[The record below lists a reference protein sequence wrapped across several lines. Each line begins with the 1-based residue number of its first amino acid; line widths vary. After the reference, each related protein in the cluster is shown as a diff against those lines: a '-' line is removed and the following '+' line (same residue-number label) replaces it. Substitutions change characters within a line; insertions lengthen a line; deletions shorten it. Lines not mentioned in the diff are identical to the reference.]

1 MYHFP
6 REAEKIEA
14 CIPTRRFRQDLVLS
28 GLDGTGKSTQAGI
41 LQDRLTGKGVEP
53 TTIWNRWSPSI
64 TAPHLDGAET
74 DRSAPRCRDGR
85 IFRFYSLE
93 ERTDEEPCQACALAG
108 YGMERIF
115 VQVQSR
121 LFGAGYPRR
130 AIISDRYVYDTL
142 VDMAVNFSLEPGE
155 LETLCSHPL
164 LSLFPVPASFV
175 VIDIDPEVGST
186 RKSDGTPPEYLADR
200 RPFYLEIA
208 RLTGAAVVDGNG
220 TIEETAAGIWEGC
233 PRWRKNLE

>member
-1 MYHFP
+1 M
-6 REAEKIEA
+6 
-14 CIPTRRFRQDLVLS
+14 LVLS

-41 LQDRLTGKGVEP
+41 LQERLTGKGVEP

-64 TAPHLDGAET
+64 TAPLISIARKRIDPRPDAAMEEYSDFT
-74 DRSAPRCRDGR
+74 RSKR
-85 IFRFYSLE
+85 
-93 ERTDEEPCQACALAG
+93 ERMKSPARRALWQAMVWSE
-108 YGMERIF
+108 YII
-115 VQVQSR
+115 QVRSR

-130 AIISDRYVYDTL
+130 AVISDRYVYDTL
-142 VDMAVNFSLEPGE
+142 VDIAVNFSLEPGE

-233 PRWRKNLE
+233 ARWRKNLE

>member
-1 MYHFP
+1 M
-6 REAEKIEA
+6 
-14 CIPTRRFRQDLVLS
+14 LVLS

-41 LQDRLTGKGVEP
+41 LAGRLAEQDMETSIV
-53 TTIWNRWSPSI
+53 WNRWSPAF
-64 TAPHLDGAET
+64 TAPLIKAAKKRISPRPDAATEEYT
-74 DRSAPRCRDGR
+74 DFTRSKRERMRSPLKR
-85 IFRFYSLE
+85 SLW
-93 ERTDEEPCQACALAG
+93 QAMVWSE
-108 YGMERIF
+108 YT
-115 VQVQSR
+115 VQVHSR
-121 LFGAGYPRR
+121 LLGAGYPRR

-155 LETLCSHPL
+155 LETLCSHAL

-175 VIDIDPEVGST
+175 VIDIDPETGSK

-220 TIEETAAGIWEGC
+220 TIEETAAGIWESC
-233 PRWRKNLE
+233 SRWRENLIKG

>member
-1 MYHFP
+1 M
-6 REAEKIEA
+6 
-14 CIPTRRFRQDLVLS
+14 LVLS

-41 LQDRLTGKGVEP
+41 LAGRLAEQDVE
-53 TTIWNRWSPSI
+53 TSTVWNRWSPAF
-64 TAPHLDGAET
+64 TAPLIKAAKKRISPRPDAATEEYT
-74 DRSAPRCRDGR
+74 DFTRSKRERMRSPLKR
-85 IFRFYSLE
+85 SLW
-93 ERTDEEPCQACALAG
+93 QAMVWSE
-108 YGMERIF
+108 YT
-115 VQVQSR
+115 VQVHSR
-121 LFGAGYPRR
+121 LLGAGYPRR

-142 VDMAVNFSLEPGE
+142 VDMAVNFSLEPEDLG
-155 LETLCSHPL
+155 TLCSHAL

-175 VIDIDPEVGST
+175 VIDIDPETGSK

-233 PRWRKNLE
+233 SRWRENLIKG